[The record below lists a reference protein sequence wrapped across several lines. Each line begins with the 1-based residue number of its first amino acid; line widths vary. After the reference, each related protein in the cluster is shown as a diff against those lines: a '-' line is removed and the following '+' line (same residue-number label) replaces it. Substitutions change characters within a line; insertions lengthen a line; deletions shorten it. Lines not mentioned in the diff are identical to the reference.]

1 MHVALFISFFKA
13 TIFFDF
19 LFKGEKIAI
28 EETTPHGV
36 PIIHHRSL
44 SEQVCAAA
52 PC

>member
-1 MHVALFISFFKA
+1 MLPCSLKTQQALMH
-13 TIFFDF
+13 F